1 MNIYFI
7 SPIGYYTK
15 ELFPTF
21 IETFVSKGHSVVN
34 DINAADVVFWD
45 LFSWLGNFDIKVA
58 CDVINNKIPV
68 VVFDAVD
75 YGAMSKEKWWY
86 HNGTRDDA
94 WHEIIMECKTVYFM
108 RKMDKTVSYP
118 SWVYPYEVCYYKDH
132 DFKPVSKEE
141 LFNRPFDICLIANT
155 SPTRVNVVN
164 GLKDHFKCDF
174 ILGEE
179 RLPHEAWLN
188 RHRLSKFFISADGG
202 GFSDER
208 AQQLFSVSPMIKQ
221 INNQLVLND
230 FISGVDCIKIDEHPS
245 REDIL
250 ELSNILNNK
259 DKLYSIYLKG
269 IDRMKTYF
277 SEEYRANYILE
288 TLKKAGI
295 C

>member
-1 MNIYFI
+1 MRIYFI
-7 SPIGYYTK
+7 SPIGLKTPN
-15 ELFPTF
+15 LFDSFIPTF
-21 IETFVSKGHSVVN
+21 IQQGHSIVE
-34 DINAADVVFWD
+34 DVKDSNCVFWD
-45 LFSWLGNFDIKVA
+45 LFSWLGNFDIKYL

-68 VVFDAVD
+68 VFFDAVD

-86 HNGTRDDA
+86 FNKAKDA
-94 WHEIIMECKTVYFM
+94 WHEIINNCVTTCFM
-108 RKMDKTVSYP
+108 RKMDKTLDFP
-118 SWVYPYEVCYYKDH
+118 NWVQPYEVCYYKDH

-141 LFNRPFDICLIANT
+141 LFKRPFDICLIANT

-179 RLPHEAWLN
+179 RLSHEAWLN

-208 AQQLFSVSPMIKQ
+208 AQQLFSISPMIKQ

-269 IDRMKTYF
+269 IERMKTYF
-277 SEEYRANYILE
+277 SEEFRANYILE
-288 TLKKAGI
+288 TLKKEGI